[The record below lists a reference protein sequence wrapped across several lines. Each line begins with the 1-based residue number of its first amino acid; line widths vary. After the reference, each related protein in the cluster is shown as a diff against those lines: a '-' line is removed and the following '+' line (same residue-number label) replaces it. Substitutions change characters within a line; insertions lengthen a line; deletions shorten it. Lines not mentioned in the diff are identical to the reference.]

1 MKNILFILP
10 DQMRADFVG
19 CYGANFAKTPN
30 LDKLA
35 ANGTRYTRCV
45 SPSPL
50 CVPARASLL
59 TGENALTNGVMDNGK
74 WLRPDHEAC
83 GLHSW
88 PAILSAQG
96 YETVGIGKMHFYPWD
111 ISEGFDKRII
121 AEDKRHTALQD
132 DYALAMQAA
141 GLKKYHGQEVAGYQ
155 ETKGA
160 IECPLPDEFQV
171 DNWVAQQACDYI
183 KAHDGEK
190 PFALMVGFGSP
201 HCPYDPPKADC
212 DLFAEGE
219 MPTARPT
226 TPESEAFY
234 QMMRASC
241 LNDWCNIDYN
251 GFTAAQKAIIRT
263 HYSGLIHRIDDCVGK
278 LIATLQEKGIDQ
290 DTTIIFSS
298 DHGDFVGDYNMVGK
312 HLFYEP
318 AVRVPLII
326 QDSALP
332 SGCVYDE
339 TVCLTDIR
347 ATMLHLAG
355 ITTTETDDSKVFSC
369 YHSTTNAPR
378 YVFGATDVG
387 TMVTNHEWKLCRY
400 KNGQVHLFHIKDD
413 PDEVNNLADDMTYYP
428 ILKELD
434 KVLQEKVIGAANRAN
449 VDKNVDCG
457 DPAFP
462 KSNWTRPYPV
472 AK

>member
-19 CYGANFAKTPN
+19 CYGASFAKTPN
-30 LDKLA
+30 LDTLA
-35 ANGTRYTRCV
+35 ANGTRYERCI

-59 TGENALTNGVMDNGK
+59 TGQNALTNGVMDNGK

-88 PAILSAQG
+88 PAILSANG
-96 YETVGIGKMHFYPWD
+96 YETVAIGKMHFYPWD

-132 DYALAMQAA
+132 DYALALQAN
-141 GLKKYHGQEVAGYQ
+141 GLKKYHGEEVAGYQ

-160 IECPLPDEFQV
+160 IDCPLPDAFQV

-183 KAHDGEK
+183 SAHEGTK

-201 HCPYDPPKADC
+201 HCPYDPPKADS
-212 DLFAEGE
+212 DLFAEAA
-219 MPTARPT
+219 MPAARPT
-226 TPESEAFY
+226 TPESETFY
-234 QMMRASC
+234 EMMRGSC
-241 LNDWCNIDYN
+241 LNAWCNIDYN

-278 LIATLQEKGIDQ
+278 LVATLKEKGIFEN
-290 DTTIIFSS
+290 TTIVFTS

-318 AVRVPLII
+318 SVKVPLII
-326 QDSALP
+326 QDTDLP
-332 SGCVYDE
+332 SGVVYDE
-339 TVCLTDIR
+339 TVCLTDVR
-347 ATMLHLAG
+347 ATLLHLAG
-355 ITTTETDDSKVFSC
+355 VAEAETADSKIFSC
-369 YHSTTNAPR
+369 YAAPKEER
-378 YVFGATDVG
+378 YVFGATDAG
-387 TMVTNHEWKLCRY
+387 LMITNHAWKLCRY
-400 KNGQVHLFHIKDD
+400 KNGQVHLFDVQND
-413 PDEVNNLADDMTYYP
+413 PDEVHNLAEDASYYP
-428 ILKELD
+428 VMQALD
-434 KVLQEKVIGAANRAN
+434 KVLQAN
-449 VDKNVDCG
+449 VITSASLANVEKNANTGEPDFK
-457 DPAFP
+457 DR
-462 KSNWTRPYPV
+462 NWHRAYPN
-472 AK
+472 A